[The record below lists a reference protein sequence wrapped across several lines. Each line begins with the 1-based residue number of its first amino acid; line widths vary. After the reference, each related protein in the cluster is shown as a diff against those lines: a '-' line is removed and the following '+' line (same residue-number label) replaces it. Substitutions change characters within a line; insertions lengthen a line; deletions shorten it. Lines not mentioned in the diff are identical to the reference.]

1 VKSRLAVVLVGV
13 ALWMGAIAWR
23 LYDLQV
29 ARHEDYVHRAERQ
42 QQKIV
47 ELDAPRGTIYD
58 RNGVELAVSVE
69 VQSAFAVPREIT
81 DPGATASAIARLVP
95 DVDGPKLLRALKSDR
110 EFVWAARKLD
120 PPQAKALKDLAL
132 PGIYFLPE
140 SKRYY
145 PLRALAS
152 QVLGYMGTDGHGLA
166 GLEAAYD
173 KEIAG
178 RAGRRRV
185 LRDAKRGTLLRD
197 DGAFADAEPGQDLHL
212 TLDASIQYVVER
224 ELAKAVEQFHA
235 KSASAVF
242 MDPRSGEVLAMASLP
257 SFDPNRFH
265 EASPADWR
273 NRVIQDAFEPGSTFK
288 MVTVTAALEANLI
301 DPSDVFDCQM
311 GSITLANVTI
321 RDHKAFGVLTVAD
334 ILAKSSNI
342 GAIKIGLT
350 AGAERLYAKTRAF
363 GFGQETGIDLP
374 GESAGL
380 LRPLERWT
388 YLTKAYISFGQ
399 EMGASAL
406 QVANAF
412 GAVANGGDLL
422 RPYVVRAIGR
432 DGNLRELHPRPEVL
446 GHPTNEAT
454 LRSLERMLEG
464 VVSGGTGKA
473 AVVDGYIV
481 AGKTGTAQKAG
492 VGGYSADRFVGSFVG
507 FVPARHPVLAGIVV
521 VDEPHGGL
529 YHGGDVAAPAFGA
542 VAREALLY
550 LGVPPERDVPQRWP
564 GEPASQDAAAP
575 GQVVA
580 AAYRSTDPAAAP
592 VSVPIAAGG
601 GDASSTA
608 ANAGPVLP
616 DLTGLSARAAIA
628 TLSRLGLRPVLNG
641 RGVVA
646 RQEPGAGGAL
656 PQRGGRVELWLLA
669 GPS

>member
-1 VKSRLAVVLVGV
+1 MKSRLAVVLAFVG
-13 ALWMGAIAWR
+13 LWIGAIAWR
-23 LYDLQV
+23 LYDLQI
-29 ARHEDYVHRAERQ
+29 ARHDEYSRRAERQ
-42 QQKIV
+42 QQKVI

-69 VQSAFAVPREIT
+69 VQSAFAVPREIV
-81 DPGATASAIARLVP
+81 DPGATASAIARLLP
-95 DVDGPKLLRALKSDR
+95 DVDGPRLLRQLKSDR
-110 EFVWAARKLD
+110 EFIWAARKLD

-197 DGAFADAEPGQDLHL
+197 DRSFADAEAGNDLHL
-212 TLDASIQYVVER
+212 TIDASIQYVVER
-224 ELAKAVEQFHA
+224 ELAKALEQFHA
-235 KSASAVF
+235 KSVSAVF
-242 MDPRSGEVLAMASLP
+242 LDPRTGEVVAMASLP
-257 SFDPNRFH
+257 SFDPNRFG
-265 EASPADWR
+265 EAPTANWR

-301 DPSDVFDCQM
+301 DPSDVFDCQL

-321 RDHKAFGVLTVAD
+321 RDHKPFGSLTVAD

-363 GFGQETGIDLP
+363 GFGADTGIDLP

-412 GAVANGGDLL
+412 AAVANGGDLM
-422 RPYVVRAIGR
+422 RPYVVRSIGR
-432 DGNLRELHPRPEVL
+432 DGALRDLRPRPEIL
-446 GHPTNEAT
+446 GHPSNGPT

-473 AVVDGYIV
+473 AAVEGYPV

-492 VGGYSADRFVGSFVG
+492 QGGYSADRFVGSFVG
-507 FVPARHPVLAGIVV
+507 FAPARRPVLAGIVV
-521 VDEPHGGL
+521 VDEPRGGL

-542 VAREALLY
+542 IAREALLY
-550 LGVPPERDVPQRWP
+550 LGIPPERDVPEHWP
-564 GEPASQDAAAP
+564 GEPPADAPAAEL

-580 AAYRSTDPAAAP
+580 ASFTRRSAPEALPTAAA
-592 VSVPIAAGG
+592 AGALDAGG
-601 GDASSTA
+601 APA
-608 ANAGPVLP
+608 IQGPVLP
-616 DLTGLSARAAIA
+616 DLTGRSAREAIA
-628 TLSRLGLRPVLNG
+628 IVSRLGLRPILNG

-646 RQEPGAGGAL
+646 RQEPLAGGPL
-656 PQRGGRVELWLLA
+656 PERGGRVELWLLS